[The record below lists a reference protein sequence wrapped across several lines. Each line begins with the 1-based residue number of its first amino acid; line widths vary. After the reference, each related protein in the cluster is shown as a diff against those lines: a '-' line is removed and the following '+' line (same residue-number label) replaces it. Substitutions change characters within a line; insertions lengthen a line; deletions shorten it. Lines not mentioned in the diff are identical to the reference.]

1 MDTEDSDVGLAGLM
15 PVQGRWV
22 GTRAEEGEAVAET
35 RYIDPIRFPSYASQP
50 TRDVRAWLLLLVS
63 ALLPGGVQLL
73 FRSRRWAKISLSITA
88 ISWIL
93 LIASVI
99 AILINRTF
107 AFTIGTNPYIL
118 TFLTIWVPIV
128 GLNWVVCLFDTVRRI
143 RLVTL
148 SKKAR
153 TRFLGAFCA
162 LLLIVT
168 GPLAWGTTMLNSQ
181 RGLVSDLFA
190 SGKAA
195 KPVDGR
201 YNILLLGSDA
211 GKGRTGIRPDSMSL
225 VSIDAETG
233 KTVIVGLPRNMQNVP
248 FAEGSPLASIY
259 PQGFN
264 CGNECLLNAVF
275 QQGEKY
281 KDKFPDPKRA
291 GEQATM
297 DAASAITGLKV
308 QYYAMVNLKG
318 FEKLIDSLDGITLV
332 SGKRV
337 PISSKVNPATGKH
350 GPVKGWIEP
359 GKQKLD
365 GYNALWFAR
374 SREFSSDYERMI
386 RQRCVQEA
394 MVKQL
399 DPATVLTRYQDIAA
413 ATPGAVSTDIPSTQV
428 DMFVDLALKVKS
440 QKIES
445 LDLTPPRVTP
455 SQPDFAEARRLVA
468 NAIDKATK
476 DAEKQSNALSAPAGV
491 AAGTSAGAVVSAS
504 AGTEAVAAEATAVSA
519 SASPE
524 KGSEADARSICYV
537 P

>member
-1 MDTEDSDVGLAGLM
+1 M
-15 PVQGRWV
+15 
-22 GTRAEEGEAVAET
+22 AET
-35 RYIDPIRFPSYASQP
+35 KYIDPIRFPSYASQP
-50 TRDVRAWLLLLVS
+50 TRDLRAWLLLLVA

-73 FRSRRWAKISLSITA
+73 FRARRWAKISLSITA
-88 ISWIL
+88 ISWL
-93 LIASVI
+93 LVLIAVV
-99 AILINRTF
+99 AVLINRTF

-118 TFLTIWVPIV
+118 TFLTIWVPVV

-162 LLLIVT
+162 LLLVVV
-168 GPLAWGTTMLNSQ
+168 GPLAWGTNILNSQ

-211 GKGRTGIRPDSMSL
+211 GKGRTGIRPDSLSL

-233 KTVIVGLPRNMQNVP
+233 KTVIIGLPRNMQNVP
-248 FAEGSPLASIY
+248 FPEDSPLNSVY

-264 CGNECLLNAVF
+264 CGSECLLNAVF

-281 KDKFPDPKRA
+281 KEKFPDPKRA

-297 DAASAITGLKV
+297 DAVSAVTGLEV

-318 FEKLIDSLDGITLV
+318 FENLIDSLGGITLV

-337 PISSKVNPATGKH
+337 PISSKVNKATGKH

-365 GYNALWFAR
+365 GYHALWFAR

-413 ATPGAVSTDIPSTQV
+413 ATPGAVSTDIPSSQV
-428 DMFVDLALKVKS
+428 DMFVDLALKVKG

-468 NAIDKATK
+468 NAIEKAST
-476 DAEKQSNALSAPAGV
+476 DAEKQDNALSAPTGV
-491 AAGTSAGAVVSAS
+491 AAGVSAGIDVDAS
-504 AGTEAVAAEATAVSA
+504 AGRELAA
-519 SASPE
+519 SASPD
-524 KGSEADARSICYV
+524 KGGDEDARAICYV

>member
-1 MDTEDSDVGLAGLM
+1 M
-15 PVQGRWV
+15 
-22 GTRAEEGEAVAET
+22 AET
-35 RYIDPIRFPSYASQP
+35 RYIDPIHFPSYASQP
-50 TRDVRAWLLLLVS
+50 TRDVRAWLLLLVTI
-63 ALLPGGVQLL
+63 LLPGGVQLL
-73 FRSRRWAKISLSITA
+73 FRSRRWARISLSITA
-88 ISWIL
+88 LSWLL
-93 LIASVI
+93 LIVAVI

-107 AFTIGTNPYIL
+107 AFTIGTNPIIL

-128 GLNWVVCLFDTVRRI
+128 GLNWFVCLVDTIRRI

-153 TRFLGAFCA
+153 PRFLAAFCA
-162 LLLIVT
+162 LVLIVV
-168 GPLAWGTTMLNSQ
+168 GPLAWGTNMLNSQ

-190 SGKAA
+190 SGKVA

-211 GKGRTGIRPDSMSL
+211 GKGRTGIRPDSLSL

-233 KTVIVGLPRNMQNVP
+233 KTVIIGLPRNMQNVP
-248 FAEGSPLASIY
+248 FAEGSPLASVY

-264 CGNECLLNAVF
+264 CGSECLLNAVF

-281 KDKFPDPKRA
+281 KDRFEDPERA

-297 DAASAITGLKV
+297 DAVSAVTGLEV
-308 QYYAMVNLKG
+308 QYYAMINLKG
-318 FEKLIDSLDGITLV
+318 FENLIDSLGGITIV

-337 PISSKVNPATGKH
+337 PISSKVDPTTGKH

-359 GKQKLD
+359 GEQKLD
-365 GYNALWFAR
+365 GFNALWYAR

-399 DPATVLTRYQDIAA
+399 DPATVLTRYQDIAK
-413 ATPGAVSTDIPSTQV
+413 ATPGALSTDIPSSQV
-428 DMFVDLALKVKS
+428 DSFVDLALKVKS

-468 NAIDKATK
+468 EKIDAASK
-476 DAEKQSNALSAPAGV
+476 DAEKQTEALAMPAGV
-491 AAGTSAGAVVSAS
+491 GAGVSAGIGTGVSVTAS
-504 AGTEAVAAEATAVSA
+504 GAGDTTPDEGE
-519 SASPE
+519 
-524 KGSEADARSICYV
+524 EADARAICYV